1 MCQTKNKPNDI
12 FENSNTIITVEK
24 DVIEVFEFSQN
35 RDNNDKITNN
45 LVKKSEIN
53 LDNNNNNN
61 NFNINNIN
69 NDNNNSDNEILCIEY
84 SQFGF
89 FACGHASGLM
99 SLWKPDSQVY
109 LQRTQAQKLHN
120 GAINKILYTKLSDN
134 KNYLISCSSDKTVK
148 VYCLED
154 NNVVKTQSFEH
165 EVMDAKLVNDFNKN
179 RVFIISLKNG
189 KLFAMNEGFNPLFEI
204 PSRFKT
210 NITRHVI
217 PLKNPNE
224 SETKGDLLAITELRK
239 IDVFAWIKEGSIN
252 LNPHTNNNTS
262 FNGPYNNPHNG
273 PHNGPHNTPHYG
285 PYNGTHNSSF
295 NNNHPHFPYF
305 SNPMFG
311 PRGRI

>member
-1 MCQTKNKPNDI
+1 MCETKNKPNDI

-24 DVIEVFEFSQN
+24 DFIEVFEFSQN
-35 RDNNDKITNN
+35 RDNDKIINN

-61 NFNINNIN
+61 NNNKFNINNIN

-84 SQFGF
+84 SQPGF

-109 LQRTQAQKLHN
+109 LQRTQAQKLHDK
-120 GAINKILYTKLSDN
+120 AINKILYTKLSDN

-148 VYCLED
+148 VYCFEE
-154 NNVVKTQSFEH
+154 NNVVKIQNFEH
-165 EVMDAKLVNDFNKN
+165 EVMDIKMVNDFNKN

-189 KLFAMNEGFNPLFEI
+189 KLFVMNEGFNPLFEI

-217 PLKNPNE
+217 PLKNPKQ
-224 SETKGDLLAITELRK
+224 SETRGDLLAITELSK

-285 PYNGTHNSSF
+285 PYIGTHNGSF
-295 NNNHPHFPYF
+295 NNPHPHFPKF
-305 SNPMFG
+305 F
-311 PRGRI
+311 

>member
-35 RDNNDKITNN
+35 MDNNDKITNN

-53 LDNNNNNN
+53 LDNNNNNNN

-84 SQFGF
+84 SQLGF

-109 LQRTQAQKLHN
+109 LQRTQAQKLHD

-154 NNVVKTQSFEH
+154 NNVVKTQSFDH
-165 EVMDAKLVNDFNKN
+165 EVMDVKLVNDFNKN

-217 PLKNPNE
+217 PLTNPKQ
-224 SETKGDLLAITELRK
+224 SETRGDLLAITELSK

-262 FNGPYNNPHNG
+262 FNGPHNNPHNG
-273 PHNGPHNTPHYG
+273 PHNAPHYG
-285 PYNGTHNSSF
+285 PYIGAHNSSF

-311 PRGRI
+311 PRGRV